1 MMILMKGLIILKN
14 DLSTIKDKIPKH
26 GNIKLT
32 SEHIGEIIVENIG
45 ETERFNIKN
54 NISCK
59 KENLA
64 IILSDKY
71 DIYIRFGE
79 INELLDTDVQNAI
92 NRVVEKE
99 SKHLKDGGWVNYSK
113 NKYHGIAW
121 TTKYN
126 CNNDSI
132 TFIPEQTHYNANKS
146 SLEIAPG
153 VGMGIVKN
161 ELLTDLN
168 FRLGKYNTRKG
179 ILKRHQYISYS
190 LLYNFNTN
198 NTYQI
203 NQFINLGYRINL
215 SNSLNKYQWTGIEIG
230 YLLSSQGDVFK
241 TPTFKF
247 STMIDFANMI
257 KISPE
262 IYFEHGFKKVYPGI
276 RIGVE
281 FINW

>member
-1 MMILMKGLIILKN
+1 M
-14 DLSTIKDKIPKH
+14 
-26 GNIKLT
+26 T

-92 NRVVEKE
+92 NRTVEKE

-179 ILKRHQYISYS
+179 ILKRHHYISYS
-190 LLYNFNTN
+190 LLYNFNSN
-198 NTYQI
+198 NTHQI